1 MIRGGTLTLRPTR
14 TFTPCS
20 RGGSGS
26 ANIRRGPDCL
36 RKQSWRTNSAAGPT
50 PTPGTLGVS
59 VVLGCSAF
67 RVLYVFL
74 SLFSWWCRRR
84 AGMDGTR
91 MSRRVRRAVPRSA
104 APGGGGGSSFLTA
117 CIRGGELVEAGGED
131 GDLGFPGD
139 GRLGAG
145 GVREFR
151 ACLLGA
157 PGVPLPSGDVQD
169 VQRGAGGAVC
179 CGGDRVQ

>member
-1 MIRGGTLTLRPTR
+1 ML
-14 TFTPCS
+14 
-20 RGGSGS
+20 
-26 ANIRRGPDCL
+26 
-36 RKQSWRTNSAAGPT
+36 

-59 VVLGCSAF
+59 VFLGCSAF

-74 SLFSWWCRRR
+74 NLFSWWYRRR
-84 AGMDGTR
+84 AGMGGTR
-91 MSRRVRRAVPRSA
+91 VSRRSGARFHGPR
-104 APGGGGGSSFLTA
+104 PRGGGGSSFLTA

-131 GDLGFPGD
+131 GDLGFAGD

>member
-1 MIRGGTLTLRPTR
+1 MVVSPACGHERDPRV
-14 TFTPCS
+14 
-20 RGGSGS
+20 
-26 ANIRRGPDCL
+26 
-36 RKQSWRTNSAAGPT
+36 AAGPARGST
-50 PTPGTLGVS
+50 VRGPG
-59 VVLGCSAF
+59 A
-67 RVLYVFL
+67 
-74 SLFSWWCRRR
+74 
-84 AGMDGTR
+84 
-91 MSRRVRRAVPRSA
+91 
-104 APGGGGGSSFLTA
+104 GGGSSVLTA
-117 CIRGGELVEAGGED
+117 CIRGGELAEAGGED

-157 PGVPLPSGDVQD
+157 PGVPLPSGEVQD

>member
-1 MIRGGTLTLRPTR
+1 MFRSFWGVAPFVFCT
-14 TFTPCS
+14 CS
-20 RGGSGS
+20 ESVFVVVSPACGHGRDP
-26 ANIRRGPDCL
+26 RV
-36 RKQSWRTNSAAGPT
+36 AAGPARGST
-50 PTPGTLGVS
+50 VRGPG
-59 VVLGCSAF
+59 
-67 RVLYVFL
+67 
-74 SLFSWWCRRR
+74 
-84 AGMDGTR
+84 AG
-91 MSRRVRRAVPRSA
+91 AVP
-104 APGGGGGSSFLTA
+104 PYLTA